1 MHSDIQDNCNDG
13 EDLTIG
19 SVCASV
25 LTVDLITPH
34 NDFTPVAGEAVTVYE
49 EFNGER
55 RKKGVFLTEKPQKK
69 NSNSTK
75 ITAYDN
81 ISLFDKDLTEWF
93 NGLDGFPY
101 TAYEMAMMTCEKCGV
116 ELKNKNI
123 MNGETLINAVQ
134 LPSVTGRQIMRWIGE
149 ICGCFCISDENGMVK
164 YDWYKSTNNRISPR
178 RGDGYTHFLR
188 GSLSYE
194 DYTVKK
200 IDGVNIR
207 SEASDSGI
215 VYPIDSDFKNPYI
228 INGNPLILSCS
239 DDDISLIAKNIYE
252 TLRDVEYTP
261 SKVGVNSSFAFN
273 VGDIIEIEDINGNA
287 IRSYVMKKHRKG
299 QTETLESRGNN
310 TREGAHSLYSNDF
323 SDSYQEKVKNKQSMA
338 SVSQVSEENKAR
350 IDSFALFQ
358 DEAEKNIANVQVT
371 AAENKAEIASI
382 AKRTTAA
389 ETLIAQID
397 QDVDTER
404 ARIDILATFQTEAET
419 AIAEIELDVTAN
431 ESSIKTLAGRTT
443 AAESAIAGV
452 QSTAG
457 ENKASIEAIAKRT
470 TTAETLISQIDQE
483 VDTERARIDILA
495 EFRTETEKNIAK
507 IELDVSE
514 NAAKVGLVVGTN
526 ASGDYVKGGIIAEAI
541 NGQTAV
547 KIKADVLDIDVVGTI
562 NAKADEI
569 CFISDEMLIETTG
582 FRLEAGSFTALSGT
596 IGGWTSGYDEEL
608 KEYVLRSSYC
618 AYGTVSWNDG
628 VYRTVTGYIFTV
640 LRKLG
645 LVYIVKKNPSYTSQ
659 TVNKIPSFKSPSF
672 SSMMYDED
680 GDGVFESEP
689 IPT

>member
-1 MHSDIQDNCNDG
+1 MIKTILVFSDGSEISSGSGSYNAIMRSDIQDNCNDG

-419 AIAEIELDVTAN
+419 AIAEIELDV
-431 ESSIKTLAGRTT
+431 
-443 AAESAIAGV
+443 
-452 QSTAG
+452 
-457 ENKASIEAIAKRT
+457 
-470 TTAETLISQIDQE
+470 
-483 VDTERARIDILA
+483 
-495 EFRTETEKNIAK
+495 
-507 IELDVSE
+507 SE
-514 NAAKVGLVVGTN
+514 NAAKVGLVVGTTDAGGN
-526 ASGDYVKGGIIAEAI
+526 YVKGGIIAEAI

-569 CFISDEMLIETTG
+569 CFISDEMLIETKG